1 MAKAPSVNVD
11 SSPQGWA
18 DVRSAWF
25 QYELRH
31 QGINQLENLVGFI
44 GDTLYELGSSPDKL
58 EPNAYARWF
67 DTMSALVPWKK
78 LCTYDHN
85 YVCSFVVQLGTIA
98 QRSSDVQANSG
109 RKVPAQWL
117 AQLKDYFDGANKM
130 GLDLPAKQTFI
141 VVMGS
146 SLEKESKL
154 QVCKRFATPERW
166 LYSQTQKDV
175 LALLPKAAD
184 KAFKMFP
191 WNTHSG
197 ETNKQLV
204 VTFLPKY
211 GPLLELSL
219 ADDDWLNKDTVSKTL
234 GTLVAAEKT
243 KKCDNTLEL
252 PFDFSDEP

>member
-1 MAKAPSVNVD
+1 M
-11 SSPQGWA
+11 
-18 DVRSAWF
+18 
-25 QYELRH
+25 
-31 QGINQLENLVGFI
+31 
-44 GDTLYELGSSPDKL
+44 
-58 EPNAYARWF
+58 
-67 DTMSALVPWKK
+67 
-78 LCTYDHN
+78 
-85 YVCSFVVQLGTIA
+85 
-98 QRSSDVQANSG
+98 
-109 RKVPAQWL
+109 
-117 AQLKDYFDGANKM
+117 
-130 GLDLPAKQTFI
+130 
-141 VVMGS
+141 
-146 SLEKESKL
+146 
-154 QVCKRFATPERW
+154 
-166 LYSQTQKDV
+166 

-204 VTFLPKY
+204 VAFLPKY

>member
-1 MAKAPSVNVD
+1 M
-11 SSPQGWA
+11 
-18 DVRSAWF
+18 
-25 QYELRH
+25 
-31 QGINQLENLVGFI
+31 
-44 GDTLYELGSSPDKL
+44 
-58 EPNAYARWF
+58 
-67 DTMSALVPWKK
+67 
-78 LCTYDHN
+78 
-85 YVCSFVVQLGTIA
+85 
-98 QRSSDVQANSG
+98 
-109 RKVPAQWL
+109 
-117 AQLKDYFDGANKM
+117 
-130 GLDLPAKQTFI
+130 
-141 VVMGS
+141 
-146 SLEKESKL
+146 EKESKL

-204 VTFLPKY
+204 VAFLPKY

-252 PFDFSDEP
+252 PFDFSDEL